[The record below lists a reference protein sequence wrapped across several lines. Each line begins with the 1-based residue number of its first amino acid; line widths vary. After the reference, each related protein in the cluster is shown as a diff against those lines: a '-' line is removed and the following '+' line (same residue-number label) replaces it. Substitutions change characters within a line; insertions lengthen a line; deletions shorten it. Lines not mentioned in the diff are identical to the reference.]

1 MPNNASH
8 QNIEIQYPVLDHEE
22 ATANIALDV
31 VNIKNDNARITIEN
45 VLDTRRNN
53 MFLVVENKGEAVSL
67 LTVKAGDAYPNSMLG
82 DACIELRPGFSAIN
96 LADLPRFVKADSSID
111 IEFQEDFVGKIFV
124 IGKYKFK
131 ENEKVD
137 W

>member
-1 MPNNASH
+1 MPNNASC
-8 QNIEIQYPVLDHEE
+8 QKVCIQYPVLDHEE
-22 ATANIALDV
+22 AIANIALDIV
-31 VNIKNDNARITIEN
+31 EIKNDNARITVEN
-45 VLDTRRNN
+45 VLDTHRNN
-53 MFLVVENKGEAVSL
+53 MFLVIENKGNAVSL

-82 DACIELRPGFSAIN
+82 DTCIELRPGFSAIN
-96 LADLPRFVKADSSID
+96 LADLPRFVKADGSID
-111 IEFQEDFVGKIFV
+111 IEFHEDFVGKLFV